1 MSQFGLHMLRSKSPL
16 QYSYSL
22 VVTPDRLIYITQS
35 YLVTYIQI
43 EANTLSELIKTNTDQ
58 HRYITFENR
67 STSVSHIRK
76 SNHERVLVSCTYGS
90 SLEHII

>member
-22 VVTPDRLIYITQS
+22 VVTPDRVIYITQS

-43 EANTLSELIKTNTDQ
+43 EANT
-58 HRYITFENR
+58 
-67 STSVSHIRK
+67 
-76 SNHERVLVSCTYGS
+76 
-90 SLEHII
+90 